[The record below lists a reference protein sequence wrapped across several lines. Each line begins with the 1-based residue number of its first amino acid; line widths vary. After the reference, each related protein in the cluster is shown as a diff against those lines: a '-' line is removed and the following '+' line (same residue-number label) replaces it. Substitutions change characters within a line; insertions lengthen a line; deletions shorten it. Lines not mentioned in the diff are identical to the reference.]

1 VIQAEE
7 NRTSDG
13 SLMALLHTFPP
24 FVRVRRW
31 ATPARVAFLA
41 SLALS
46 LLSVLSNPSLNRDGM
61 LYIDSARMFLSDG
74 LAGASTVYNWPFLP
88 ILIAGFSQLSGLD
101 LQNAALLLNALFL
114 AGACSLLVACA
125 TRSFPEA
132 AWPICLCLL
141 ALPGM
146 NQYRNEILREY
157 GCWFFFMLSFW
168 LALRW
173 SERPQW
179 SSALAV
185 QMALIVAAL
194 FRPEAAVFYGA
205 LTLWQL
211 FAAPA
216 GQRWR
221 RAAMIGGL
229 PLAGL
234 VVLVL
239 LYHAGQLESIERLVY
254 ALSRGNREVFDAK
267 ANVLA
272 QALVPYAHDQTRTIL
287 FFGSLFIIPV
297 KFLKQLNLFVVPLSF
312 ALAAPS
318 LRATLSRWQPL
329 AWAFVMHCLVLAVFV
344 LDLQFLAGRY
354 AAVLQLLIAPLIGY
368 GLWLMMQR
376 FPGWRWLMILL
387 AVLMTLSNVVSLKP
401 GKQHFSKAGE
411 WLAQNAT
418 DSPTVYIESARAAY
432 YAGWR
437 YSTRQHPQDRS
448 LLRADLAH
456 KKYNLVVLEISQGE
470 AEIRL
475 WLENLGLREIRRF
488 NEDDG
493 NADGK
498 AILIAVPSA
507 DTAQGTIQDKAAKT
521 ENRREDTA
529 STE

>member
-1 VIQAEE
+1 M
-7 NRTSDG
+7 D
-13 SLMALLHTFPP
+13 LLHTFAP
-24 FVRVRRW
+24 FDRVSRW
-31 ATPARVAFLA
+31 ASPVRVAFFA

-46 LLSVLSNPSLNRDGM
+46 FLAVLSNPSLNRDGM

-74 LAGASTVYNWPFLP
+74 LAGASTVFNWPFLP
-88 ILIAGFSQLSGLD
+88 ILIAGFSELSGLG
-101 LQNAALLLNALFL
+101 LENAALLLNALFL

-125 TRSFPEA
+125 TRRFPEA

-179 SSALAV
+179 RSAMLI
-185 QMALIVAAL
+185 QMTLIVAAL
-194 FRPEAAVFYGA
+194 FRPEATVFYVA

-229 PLAGL
+229 PLAAL
-234 VVLVL
+234 AVLVL
-239 LYHAGQLESIERLVY
+239 LYRAGQLESGERIALE
-254 ALSRGNREVFDAK
+254 LSRGSLALFDAK
-267 ANVLA
+267 ADALA
-272 QALVPYAHDQTRTIL
+272 QALIPYARDQARTIL
-287 FFGSLFIIPV
+287 FFGSLFIVPV
-297 KFLKQLNLFVVPLSF
+297 KILKHIVPLSF
-312 ALAAPS
+312 ALSAHS

-329 AWAFVMHCLVLAVFV
+329 AWAFVMHSLVLAVFV

-354 AAVLQLLIAPLIGY
+354 VAVLQLLIAPLIGY